1 MDGMGSE
8 NHIEWRHVVK
18 HIRCE
23 SYFICFLF
31 WPPLYFL
38 STKKGSI
45 RHFNVVALQHQSLR
59 TLCIL
64 LIRLTTSMRSVRA
77 PHWLQGFDMSPCQV
91 STRNTHKVYVLQF
104 LYHGD
109 AKSTCCRMCKEVHRL
124 FNWKYQNTLDF
135 ARFLGHLK
143 NDLDTPHPILLSS

>member
-1 MDGMGSE
+1 MKVTSF
-8 NHIEWRHVVK
+8 V
-18 HIRCE
+18 
-23 SYFICFLF
+23 FCFDHPSTF
-31 WPPLYFL
+31 FL
-38 STKKGSI
+38 QRGVQSVISTLL
-45 RHFNVVALQHQSLR
+45 HFSTDQSLR

>member
-1 MDGMGSE
+1 MK
-8 NHIEWRHVVK
+8 VTLFV
-18 HIRCE
+18 
-23 SYFICFLF
+23 FCFDH
-31 WPPLYFL
+31 P
-38 STKKGSI
+38 STFFPQRRVQSVI
-45 RHFNVVALQHQSLR
+45 STLLHFSTDRSLR
-59 TLCIL
+59 ALCIL

-104 LYHGD
+104 LYRGD